1 MSISLGNLN
10 ITGISLGTTT
20 FAEAYLGTVKIFDRS
35 VSVPS
40 NLIFRSDPASINENS
55 LVLLPDNILLSW
67 SATDATTER
76 VYNKDTGALLGSR
89 SPVSVTRPQRDTT
102 YSFIASNVSGERNID
117 ITVPVNLVPII
128 SNLRVDYIQIP
139 FQIGGVTARFRG
151 QWVGKPKPTFSG
163 NQGIGTIR
171 ERHINDDGTF
181 EFEHYFG
188 TMGNRTVTITATNRN
203 GSDDESVV
211 VTVP

>member
-76 VYNKDTGALLGSR
+76 VYNKDT
-89 SPVSVTRPQRDTT
+89 
-102 YSFIASNVSGERNID
+102 
-117 ITVPVNLVPII
+117 
-128 SNLRVDYIQIP
+128 
-139 FQIGGVTARFRG
+139 
-151 QWVGKPKPTFSG
+151 
-163 NQGIGTIR
+163 
-171 ERHINDDGTF
+171 
-181 EFEHYFG
+181 
-188 TMGNRTVTITATNRN
+188 
-203 GSDDESVV
+203 
-211 VTVP
+211 